1 MSEQAEKSSSVR
13 ERPARQ
19 SSPEKPSEKELKQM
33 KCLDPQLKR
42 LSFQNPWPQVANFNP
57 EVRQQIKKGQMAK
70 KNELVP
76 EKREVNKYDEKG
88 RLTFN
93 KADLCDCLDEGC
105 LGCFYPC
112 PKCKS
117 TKCGPI
123 CRCNRRWAYDTIVNE
138 NGEVISK
145 MPFDLSE

>member
-19 SSPEKPSEKELKQM
+19 SFPEKPSEKELKQ
-33 KCLDPQLKR
+33 KKRLDRQLKR
-42 LSFQNPWPQVANFNP
+42 LSFQNPGPQVANFNP

-93 KADLCDCLDEGC
+93 KADLCDCLDEDC

>member
-1 MSEQAEKSSSVR
+1 MSEQAEKSSSLR

-19 SSPEKPSEKELKQM
+19 SSPEKPSEKELKQ
-33 KCLDPQLKR
+33 KKRVERQLKR
-42 LSFQNPWPQVANFNP
+42 LSFQNPGPQVANFNP
-57 EVRQQIKKGQMAK
+57 EIRQQIKKGQMAK
-70 KNELVP
+70 KNEFVSVR
-76 EKREVNKYDEKG
+76 REGNKYDKKG
-88 RLTFN
+88 RLTFT
-93 KADLCDCLDEGC
+93 CDCLDEGC

-112 PKCKS
+112 PKCNS

-123 CRCNRRWAYDTIVNE
+123 CRCKRRWAYDTIVNE

>member
-33 KCLDPQLKR
+33 KWLDRQLKR
-42 LSFQNPWPQVANFNP
+42 LSFQNPGPQVANFNP
-57 EVRQQIKKGQMAK
+57 EIRQQIKKGQMAK
-70 KNELVP
+70 KNEFVSV
-76 EKREVNKYDEKG
+76 KRQVNKYDKKG

-112 PKCKS
+112 PKCNS
-117 TKCGPI
+117 TKCGPT
-123 CRCNRRWAYDTIVNE
+123 CRCNRRWAYDTIVDE